1 MLSDVVEFLICPYCG
16 ADLGFDNRV
25 VSCPSGHS
33 YDIARQGY
41 VNLLG
46 GGAHTGTADTAAM
59 VAAREQF
66 FASRHFD
73 PLVRA
78 VADEAQRM
86 TDARHAGCAI
96 DLGAG
101 PGHYLAA
108 VLERLPGWV
117 GLALDLSKYALRRA
131 ARSHPSVGAVA
142 CDVWQQLPVRGEAAA
157 LVLDVFAPRN
167 GPEIRRVL
175 QPDGALL
182 TVIPTT
188 DHLHELVGP
197 LGLLTVDTDKPDRV
211 QRQVAGHLTLMRETP
226 VRFTMTLDPADVEA
240 LVAMGPNAWHVDP
253 ARASTL
259 PETVEVTASV
269 TLSEYRR

>member
-1 MLSDVVEFLICPYCG
+1 MLSDVLEFLSCPSCG

-25 VSCPSGHS
+25 VSCVNGHS
-33 YDIARQGY
+33 YDVARQGY

-59 VAAREQF
+59 VAARERF
-66 FASRHFD
+66 FAAGHFD
-73 PLVRA
+73 PLMGA
-78 VADEAQRM
+78 VAGETQRLM
-86 TDARHAGCAI
+86 NGRHTGCVI
-96 DLGAG
+96 DVGAG

-142 CDVWQQLPVRGEAAA
+142 CDVWQPLPVRAETAR

-167 GPEIRRVL
+167 ASEIRRVL

-188 DHLHELVGP
+188 DHLREVVAP
-197 LGLLTVDTDKPDRV
+197 LGLLTVDEDKPDRAR
-211 QRQVAGHLTLMRETP
+211 RQLAGHLTLVRETP
-226 VRFTMTLDPADVEA
+226 VQFTMTLGAADVEA
-240 LVAMGPNAWHVDP
+240 LVAMGPSAWHADP
-253 ARASTL
+253 ARAAAL
-259 PETVEVTASV
+259 PEPVEVTASV